1 MDLAGVPQGV
11 WISLALVLGLVIG
24 SFLAAILTR
33 WPRGE
38 AVRSGRSRCD
48 SCGAALGVRDLL
60 PLLSWLSTRGR
71 CRHCGAA
78 IDRRHLAA
86 EIAAAMIAVTA
97 VAAHPFPAAVATI
110 LLGWWLFLLAA
121 LDLDH
126 QWLPDA
132 LTLPLIP
139 IGLIVAW
146 IGIGPSLDARLI
158 GAATGF
164 LILEAIALAHRRL
177 RGRDG
182 LGGGDPKLLAAIGA
196 WVGWAQLPFV
206 LLGAGLLGLAAVVL
220 MRLRGQQVA
229 ATTRLPLGTLMGLA
243 AWPLWL
249 LIAR

>member
-1 MDLAGVPQGV
+1 MDLVGVPQGV

-38 AVRSGRSRCD
+38 AVRSGRSHCD

-71 CRHCGAA
+71 CRHCGAV

-97 VAAHPFPAAVATI
+97 VAAHPFPAAVATV

-139 IGLIVAW
+139 IGLTVAW
-146 IGIGPSLDARLI
+146 LGIGPPLVDRLI
-158 GAATGF
+158 GAAAGF
-164 LILEAIALAHRRL
+164 LVLEAIALAYRRL

-196 WVGWAQLPFV
+196 WLGWTQLPFV

-229 ATTRLPLGTLMGLA
+229 ATTRLPLGTLMALA